1 MATKPESPKPTEPV
15 SAPVALTLTEFCV
28 RLSTSVRRP
37 ELIAAFESVEKRAGR
52 VKDTEANFRARF
64 DAFVNTPV

>member
-1 MATKPESPKPTEPV
+1 MATKPESPKPAESVP
-15 SAPVALTLTEFCV
+15 APVALTLTEFCT
-28 RLSTSVRRP
+28 RLSKSVRRP

-64 DAFVNTPV
+64 DTFVNTPI